1 MRIGDRFIRE
11 LTARFDEIQSQFALL
26 NWIDRAIL
34 AENLS
39 LEATID
45 SVLTHSSGNFRATR
59 ASAFVVVDGRPLPF
73 APPDG
78 QRAPI
83 TPSDALLARI
93 SRCTRVEACRSDGSQ
108 SHLLLPIRVPTIRL
122 LHIVLV
128 YEREAEHSLSVEFED
143 HDFLSFADMVANQ
156 ASLLISAKLQSD
168 WHAARDRVEAAYFF
182 GITKNRVLSVEQ
194 RWFDLTTYFRAFLPD
209 WAPLQITP
217 HPEIQILTWDGNN
230 ETLLLRAGSDQ
241 GGPSLAK
248 ALFIEKSICGLLIEN
263 ELKGG
268 PIQPHLYVDPTT
280 DELLA
285 KRYRAYL
292 LSEMPRSE
300 LVIPMRWAPAG
311 QDKKI
316 IALVNFEHKSS
327 AAFSEAHIEILHKAV
342 DLVAPFAA
350 ALISEELQQRGRDVQ
365 HMYMLHGILAKMAK
379 TYRHKVNQ
387 RVIAATLSLEVLEGL
402 GQRLEGDEKKF
413 FDRLSRSVVSF
424 AELSSS
430 FVNDMPNYVR
440 FGRLPLLPLVEGA
453 LSEFD
458 PTEMKRAEDINM
470 PLQVASAIEPARD
483 LFVFGSHLIR
493 EHIYNILNNCVFAV
507 RKQLTARLIKEGFI
521 SVTLL
526 LEKQTDRL
534 NEPDSFPLVIIQIE
548 DNGGG
553 LSDEAA
559 ARYGEFGYTH
569 DKPGGSGFGV
579 AAAREY
585 LVTIGGKFL
594 WESYHAPSG
603 ARGLRQKLCFPQYV
617 EAIHGPMSAQGHF
630 LSNVTAEG

>member
-1 MRIGDRFIRE
+1 MRLGDRFIRE
-11 LTARFDEIQSQFALL
+11 LTAGFAEIQSQFTLL

-34 AENLS
+34 AANLP
-39 LEATID
+39 LEETID
-45 SVLTHSSGNFRATR
+45 SVLTKSSNHFRASR

-73 APPDG
+73 TPPNERYAPVV
-78 QRAPI
+78 
-83 TPSDALLARI
+83 PSDALLARI
-93 SRCTRVEACRSDGSQ
+93 SRCAQVETCRTDGSL
-108 SHLLLPIRVPTIRL
+108 SHLLLPIQVPTIRSL
-122 LHIVLV
+122 NIVLV
-128 YEREAEHSLSVEFED
+128 YEGDAEHNPSVKFED
-143 HDFLSFADMVANQ
+143 HDFLFFAEMVANQ
-156 ASLLISAKLQSD
+156 ASLLISKKLESD
-168 WHAARDRVEAAYFF
+168 WHAARDSVEDAYFF

-194 RWFDLTTYFRAFLPD
+194 RWFDLTTYFRAFLPG
-209 WAPLQITP
+209 WAPLQIQP
-217 HPEIQILTWDGNN
+217 DPEIQILTWDGNS
-230 ETLLLRAGSDQ
+230 ETILLRAGSNQ

-263 ELKGG
+263 ERKGG
-268 PIQPHLYVDPTT
+268 PIEPHLYVDPTN
-280 DELLA
+280 EMFA

-292 LSEMPRSE
+292 LDEVPRSE
-300 LVIPMRWAPAG
+300 LVIPMRWAPTG
-311 QDKKI
+311 QEKKI
-316 IALVNFEHKSS
+316 IALVNFEHNSPT
-327 AAFSEAHIEILHKAV
+327 AFSGAHIEILHKAV

-413 FDRLSRSVVSF
+413 FDRLSRSVISF

-440 FGRLPLLPLVEGA
+440 FGRLPVLPLVEGA
-453 LSEFD
+453 LGEFD
-458 PTEMKRAEDINM
+458 PTEMKRAEDIDM
-470 PLQVASAIEPARD
+470 PLQIASTVDPARD

-493 EHIYNILNNCVFAV
+493 EHIYNIINNCVFAV
-507 RKQLTARLIKEGFI
+507 RKQLTAHVIKEGII
-521 SVTLL
+521 SVTVL

-534 NEPDSFPLVIIQIE
+534 DEPDSFPLVIIQIE

-559 ARYGEFGYTH
+559 MRYGEFGNTH
-569 DKPGGSGFGV
+569 DKPGGSGYGV

-594 WESYHAPSG
+594 WKCYDAPGG

-630 LSNVTAEG
+630 LSNVTAGG